1 MFCEREGYVVSKS
14 EYTISAID
22 KKQCKSILDEYHYLS
37 KESKGFKTKFNYG
50 LFRNGHLVGVCIYTG
65 FPVPELSKGLF
76 GLDRSDQN
84 GLFELSRL
92 CLVPDVQKSEHN
104 ITSWFVS
111 RTIKILR
118 RSTNV
123 RCILSYADDSKHV
136 GTIYRACN
144 FKYYGTSSPRKDFW
158 ILKEDG
164 TYVKHSRGKT
174 KGVKGEW
181 RPRSLK
187 HRFLMVF
194 DKSLTVKWVESL

>member
-1 MFCEREGYVVSKS
+1 MSKS
-14 EYTISAID
+14 EYTINVINKD
-22 KKQCKSILDEYHYLS
+22 QCKSVLDKYHYLS

-50 LFRNGHLVGVCIYTG
+50 LFKNDRLVGVYTG

-76 GLDRSDQN
+76 GLDRGDQN

-92 CLVPDVQKSEHN
+92 CLIPDVQRSEHN

-123 RCILSYADDSKHV
+123 RCILSYADDSRHA

-158 ILKEDG
+158 ILKDDG
-164 TYVKHSRGKT
+164 TYIKHSRGKT

-194 DKSLTVKWVESL
+194 DKSLTVKWDGPL

>member
-1 MFCEREGYVVSKS
+1 MSKERYSIELV
-14 EYTISAID
+14 D
-22 KKQCKSILDEYHYLS
+22 KTACKTILDEHHYLS
-37 KESKGFKTKFNYG
+37 KESKGFKTKFNFG
-50 LFRNGHLVGVCIYTG
+50 LFHNDELVGVCIYTG

-76 GLDRSDQN
+76 GLERNDQD

-92 CLVPDVQKSEHN
+92 CLLPHVQNTEHN

-111 RTIKILR
+111 RTIKKLR
-118 RSTNV
+118 KITTV
-123 RCILSYADDSKHV
+123 RCVLSYADDSKHS

-158 ILKEDG
+158 ILQNDG

-194 DKSLTVKWVESL
+194 DKSLTVKWQQQR